1 MEQTFTIDDYVR
13 YIYNETDLP
22 DTVLIQR
29 SIDNDEEVEEDFQ
42 QLVKTVKLLDKILQ
56 EPRQATVN
64 KILEFSK
71 NFNKVTA

>member
-42 QLVKTVKLLDKILQ
+42 QLVKTVHLLDKILQ
-56 EPRQATVN
+56 EPRQTTVN
-64 KILEFSK
+64 KILEFSR
-71 NFNKVTA
+71 NLSKVTA

>member
-42 QLVKTVKLLDKILQ
+42 QLVKTVQLLDKILQ
-56 EPRQATVN
+56 EPRQSTVN
-64 KILEFSK
+64 KILEFSQ
-71 NFNKVTA
+71 NFNRVTA

>member
-56 EPRQATVN
+56 KPRQATVN

>member
-42 QLVKTVKLLDKILQ
+42 QLVKTVQLLDKILQ
-56 EPRQATVN
+56 EPRQSTVN
-64 KILEFSK
+64 KILEFSQ